1 GSKLLFI
8 RVSQLCINNNQLNEI
23 FYYNR
28 YASLFFVTGIS
39 ASDNELITLEIIHRY
54 VEILD
59 RYFGNVCEL
68 DLIFNFQKAYYVL
81 DELIIA
87 GEMQES
93 SKKAVLRVVN
103 QQDSLEEGEN
113 GEKGWPEKS

>member
-1 GSKLLFI
+1 
-8 RVSQLCINNNQLNEI
+8 
-23 FYYNR
+23 
-28 YASLFFVTGIS
+28 
-39 ASDNELITLEIIHRY
+39 
-54 VEILD
+54 
-59 RYFGNVCEL
+59 
-68 DLIFNFQKAYYVL
+68 AYYVL